1 MLIFPCLIACACFS
15 SDYFLSCLGDETR
28 LSARNI
34 DEVNTKFDEMF
45 ERIKL
50 LEDKNV
56 QLEKENGALKERVE
70 VLERGDVDGW
80 KAAHPSSDEETIE
93 LRRTTETRGLKPL
106 YIFNELDSTNLNII
120 KTDLNIKKS
129 LK

>member
-56 QLEKENGALKERVE
+56 QLVR
-70 VLERGDVDGW
+70 
-80 KAAHPSSDEETIE
+80 I
-93 LRRTTETRGLKPL
+93 GLKYWREDMLMVGKLHIRHPTKKPE
-106 YIFNELDSTNLNII
+106 NSGELQKLEV
-120 KTDLNIKKS
+120 
-129 LK
+129 